1 MPKRFYFFIT
11 ASPETK
17 PAKEKLCLVGA
28 RTDMEARKGLFK
40 RMTGR
45 DFSFKHL
52 GWVSEED
59 MRETLLPPSGISQP
73 LQAISAVKYVAEE
86 YAPLFSKEDKAALKR
101 IEKKMVKDF
110 FG

>member
-1 MPKRFYFFIT
+1 
-11 ASPETK
+11 
-17 PAKEKLCLVGA
+17 
-28 RTDMEARKGLFK
+28 
-40 RMTGR
+40 
-45 DFSFKHL
+45 
-52 GWVSEED
+52 